1 MSASSRPAEYGIIPR
16 EIAMRMSGL
25 ELLQSVLNGALPG
38 PPIAQ
43 TADFWVA
50 EIENGRVVFE
60 GMPSMKFYNPL
71 GTVHGGWI
79 SAILDSAMGCA
90 VHSTLAAGQ
99 TYTTTSMTI
108 NFVRPVFETT
118 GKVRC
123 EGVAVYGGSRLA
135 TSEAR
140 LWDASGKLLAHGCET
155 CLIMTAVKPQD

>member
-16 EIAMRMSGL
+16 EIAMGMSGL

-43 TADFWVA
+43 AADFWVA
-50 EIENGRVVFE
+50 ELENGRVVFE

-90 VHSTLAAGQ
+90 VHSTLGAGQ
-99 TYTTTSMTI
+99 TFTTTSMTI
-108 NFVRPVFETT
+108 NSCARFSRRRARCAA
-118 GKVRC
+118 KVSWC
-123 EGVAVYGGSRLA
+123 MA
-135 TSEAR
+135 
-140 LWDASGKLLAHGCET
+140 AHGWPPRKHGCGT
-155 CLIMTAVKPQD
+155 PPASCSRMAPRPASS